1 MRTEIHL
8 WSCVPDA
15 PEPVAETPGLQRADA
30 APRWSRGR
38 WGAGPQVVLNRARS
52 RYGLRRCER
61 REEIGRGQEA
71 AGGGATSA
79 AEERKRPPPSALCGW
94 IRKWKNRQR
103 AEKKSLLIEWIY
115 STASSISSPTASMSF
130 TSPPAF
136 RSFIAAD
143 L

>member
-1 MRTEIHL
+1 VELRSGCTGAGRGDTGAAEGGCRAEVVTRTL
-8 WSCVPDA
+8 
-15 PEPVAETPGLQRADA
+15 
-30 APRWSRGR
+30 GR
-38 WGAGPQVVLNRARS
+38 WAPGGAQPSAVSFRTATLRAEGRDRPRAR
-52 RYGLRRCER
+52 EV
-61 REEIGRGQEA
+61 QA
-71 AGGGATSA
+71 AGGGASSA